1 MEDQAS
7 NLVVALLITILA
19 LIPLWRVFSRAGLA
33 PALSLL
39 VLVPILGWAIVS
51 LILAVSDWPAFH
63 RKPS

>member
-7 NLVVALLITILA
+7 SLVVGLLVTILA

-39 VLVPILGWAIVS
+39 VLVPILGWAIVAV
-51 LILAVSDWPAFH
+51 ILAVSDWPALH
-63 RKPS
+63 RTPS